1 MLRFLDE
8 LALASEGIVTTELFP
23 LKNFYLSLEYTIS
36 KALSNY
42 VELDFKDKGQ
52 SSFTGDT

>member
-1 MLRFLDE
+1 MLRRWDE
-8 LALASEGIVTTELFP
+8 LVLASEGTVKTELFP
-23 LKNFYLSLEYTIS
+23 WKFYLSLEYTIS

-42 VELDFKDKGQ
+42 VELDFKDKEQ